1 MPRALKLQLHIF
13 VPFNYGYS
21 ILYTDLQSFAII
33 QKLPHEFCILIKFLA
48 SRARK
53 YYTHL
58 KSFTVPVAEEKLMP
72 TLNILRG
79 SAAYG
84 RA

>member
-1 MPRALKLQLHIF
+1 MNSKR
-13 VPFNYGYS
+13 
-21 ILYTDLQSFAII
+21 FA
-33 QKLPHEFCILIKFLA
+33 F
-48 SRARK
+48 
-53 YYTHL
+53 YTHS

>member
-1 MPRALKLQLHIF
+1 MKRSSKRRDHVKYVDPVTGLTEYF
-13 VPFNYGYS
+13 
-21 ILYTDLQSFAII
+21 
-33 QKLPHEFCILIKFLA
+33 EFCILIKSLA